1 METIRVER
9 EKKVM
14 ACSGP
19 ARRRK
24 GMGVVLEDQSCG
36 QGCRLRCRPG

>member
-14 ACSGP
+14 ACSEP
-19 ARRRK
+19 AK
-24 GMGVVLEDQSCG
+24 EKKSLWGLTLEAWSFVQE
-36 QGCRLRCRPG
+36 PAH